1 MKSDEEA
8 GGGQRRFETGTETV
22 LLVEDDAFVRAFA
35 TMCLESFGYTV
46 IVAVDGREALARL
59 NEGLNVDLLFSDVV
73 MPGGISGID
82 LAERAR
88 ELRPGLKVLLTS
100 GYSAEALSPAG
111 DRYGVPLKKPYR
123 KAELARR
130 LRAVLD
136 KPND

>member
-1 MKSDEEA
+1 MKSDEPA
-8 GGGQRRFETGTETV
+8 GGQQSKFETGTETV

-46 IVAVDGREALARL
+46 IVAVDGHEALARL
-59 NEGLNVDLLFSDVV
+59 NEGLKIDLLFSDVV

-82 LAERAR
+82 LAQRAR

-100 GYSAEALSPAG
+100 GYSAEALAPAG
-111 DRYGVPLKKPYR
+111 DRYGAPLKKPYR

-130 LRAVLD
+130 LRDTLD
-136 KPND
+136 KPSD